1 MKILMLQQPKCG
13 LLEVFLNVLLLVFFF
28 FLSSLSQCVQLCTAS
43 VHGQL
48 FFLIRG
54 NYLPFEKKNILM
66 LFIYIQN
73 FILTIELATIKSHIL
88 LSRIIKMNKLARLII
103 IQNFILTL
111 EFATITT
118 YLNFKNNQIQYLLKK
133 KKNKQIQ

>member
-1 MKILMLQQPKCG
+1 MNILMLQQPKCG

-28 FLSSLSQCVQLCTAS
+28 LSFFLVLVCPVVYSQCTWVA
-43 VHGQL
+43 L
-48 FFLIRG
+48 FLNKRKLFT
-54 NYLPFEKKNILM
+54 FWKKNLLM

-88 LSRIIKMNKLARLII
+88 LSRKIKMNKLTLLII

-133 KKNKQIQ
+133 INK

>member
-1 MKILMLQQPKCG
+1 
-13 LLEVFLNVLLLVFFF
+13 
-28 FLSSLSQCVQLCTAS
+28 
-43 VHGQL
+43 
-48 FFLIRG
+48 
-54 NYLPFEKKNILM
+54 M